1 LSRWSWISR
10 KRELAAVTEQVA
22 KVGVKAASLTQSA
35 RMLSG
40 GNQQK
45 ILFARTLMCTPK
57 VLICDEPT
65 RGVDVGSKRAIYDLL
80 VAKAQEGMGIVV
92 VSSEL
97 EEILGLAHRVV
108 VMRHGQITA
117 SLDGDNVN
125 EQAIL
130 VAAFADAPSA

>member
-1 LSRWSWISR
+1 
-10 KRELAAVTEQVA
+10 
-22 KVGVKAASLTQSA
+22 
-35 RMLSG
+35 
-40 GNQQK
+40 
-45 ILFARTLMCTPK
+45 

-117 SLDGDNVN
+117 SLEGDNVN

-130 VAAFADAPSA
+130 VAAFADAPAA

>member
-1 LSRWSWISR
+1 
-10 KRELAAVTEQVA
+10 VTEQVA
-22 KVGVKAASLTQSA
+22 KVGVKAASLAQSA

-45 ILFARTLMCTPK
+45 ILFARTLMCAPK

-117 SLDGDNVN
+117 SLEGDNVN

-130 VAAFADAPSA
+130 VAAFADAPAA